1 MMDIITRFKLAA
13 RNAARNRRR
22 SMATLAS
29 VVIGFVALSLFEGY
43 FVSVYSSLEDEV
55 IVGERLGHLTVG
67 KPGLYDKGAQDPR
80 RYAFT
85 ESELATATAR
95 LAALPGV
102 KLVSPRITLSG
113 LVSNGDTSRIYIGEG
128 MRAEDMFALRGEK
141 YANQP
146 GLLDPRRTQGAVF
159 GRRLAESLGLKAG
172 SDASL
177 LGGTLDGMVNAV
189 GVEMLEASATGS
201 LGTDDKFILTSL
213 DTARR
218 LMAYDG
224 AERIVLLLED
234 GTDLAATAAA
244 VKAALAID
252 GIAVEVR
259 DWRTLSAYY
268 NQVKSLFDMM
278 YLFISVVVAIVVL
291 ASVFNTMGMTIT
303 ERTREIGT
311 LRALGMQVRTLDSL
325 FVLEGM
331 LIVAIGCALGI
342 AVTLAAGFLINGAGI
357 TYMPPDAAAEVPL
370 VVKLVA
376 GNLVGSL
383 FTLVVLAALASYL
396 PARRASRRNIT
407 GALSHV

>member
-1 MMDIITRFKLAA
+1 MMNLITRFKLAA

-55 IVGERLGHLTVG
+55 IVGERLGHLTIG
-67 KPGLYDKGAQDPR
+67 KPGLFDKGAQDPR

-85 ESELATATAR
+85 EHELARATTR
-95 LAALPGV
+95 LRALPGV
-102 KLVSPRITLSG
+102 KLVSPRIAMSG

-128 MRAEDMFALRGEK
+128 MRAEDMIALRGK
-141 YANQP
+141 RYANQP
-146 GLLDPRRTQGAVF
+146 GKLDPQRPQGAVF
-159 GRRLAESLGLKAG
+159 GRRLAESLGLRPG
-172 SDASL
+172 SDATL
-177 LGGTLDGMVNAV
+177 LGATLDGMVNAV
-189 GVEMLEASATGS
+189 GIEMVEAAATGS
-201 LGTDDKFILTSL
+201 LGTDDKFVLTSL

-218 LMAYDG
+218 LMAYEG

-234 GTDLAATAAA
+234 GTDLAATSAAA
-244 VKAALAID
+244 KATLAAA
-252 GIAVEVR
+252 GMPVEVR
-259 DWRTLSAYY
+259 DWRTLSVYY

-311 LRALGMQVRTLDSL
+311 LRALGMQVRTLDGL

-331 LIVAIGCALGI
+331 LIVAIGCVVGI
-342 AVTLAAGFLINGAGI
+342 AVTLAAGFLINSAGI

-370 VVKLVA
+370 VVKLIA

-383 FTLVVLAALASYL
+383 FTLVVLAAVASYL
-396 PARRASRRNIT
+396 PARRASRRNIV

>member
-1 MMDIITRFKLAA
+1 MMDMITRFKLAA

-55 IVGERLGHLTVG
+55 IVGERLGHLTIA
-67 KPGLYDKGAQDPR
+67 KPGMFEKGTQDPR

-85 ESELATATAR
+85 EAELAKATAK
-95 LAALPGV
+95 LKAIPGV
-102 KLVSPRITLSG
+102 KLVSPRIAMSG

-128 MRAEDMFALRGEK
+128 MRAEDMIALRGEK

-146 GLLDPRRTQGAVF
+146 GKLDPKHPQGAVF
-159 GRRLAESLGLKAG
+159 GKRLAESLGLKPG
-172 SDASL
+172 SDATL
-177 LGGTLDGMVNAV
+177 LGATLDGMVNAV
-189 GVEMLEASATGS
+189 GIQVLEASATGS
-201 LGTDDKFILTSL
+201 LGTDDKFVLTSL

-218 LMAYDG
+218 LMAYEG
-224 AERIVLLLED
+224 AERIVLLMEH
-234 GTDLAATAAA
+234 GTDLAAATETVKSTLAAA
-244 VKAALAID
+244 
-252 GIAVEVR
+252 GIPVEVR
-259 DWRTLSAYY
+259 DWRTLSVYY
-268 NQVKSLFDMM
+268 NQVKNLFDMM

-311 LRALGMQVRTLDSL
+311 LRALGMQVRTLDGL

-331 LIVAIGCALGI
+331 LIVAIGCVLGI
-342 AVTLAAGFLINGAGI
+342 AATLAIGALINGAGI

-370 VVKLVA
+370 VVKLIA
-376 GNLVGSL
+376 GNLAGSL
-383 FTLVVLAALASYL
+383 FTLVVLAAVASYL
-396 PARRASRRNIT
+396 PARRASRRNIV

>member
-1 MMDIITRFKLAA
+1 MMDMTTRFKLAA
-13 RNAARNRRR
+13 RNAVRNRRR
-22 SMATLAS
+22 SIATLAS

-55 IVGERLGHLTVG
+55 IVGERLGHLTVA
-67 KPGLYDKGAQDPR
+67 KPGMFDKGSQDPR

-85 ESELATATAR
+85 ENELAKATATLKAMR
-95 LAALPGV
+95 GV
-102 KLVSPRITLSG
+102 KLVSPRIAMSG

-128 MRAEDMFALRGEK
+128 MRAEDMIVLRGEK
-141 YANQP
+141 YADQP
-146 GLLDPRRTQGAVF
+146 GKLDPRKPQGAVF

-172 SDASL
+172 NDATL
-177 LGGTLDGMVNAV
+177 LGATLDGMVNAV
-189 GVEMLEASATGS
+189 GIQVLEASATGS

-218 LMAYDG
+218 LMAYEG
-224 AERIVLLLED
+224 AERIVLLLEP
-234 GTDLAATAAA
+234 GTDLAATSHA
-244 VKAALAID
+244 VTAALAAE
-252 GIAVEVR
+252 GIQVEVR
-259 DWRTLSAYY
+259 DWRTLSVYY
-268 NQVKSLFDMM
+268 NQVKNLFDMM

-311 LRALGMQVRTLDSL
+311 LRALGMQVRTLDGL

-331 LIVAIGCALGI
+331 LIVAIGCVAGI
-342 AVTLAAGFLINGAGI
+342 AVTLAAGALINGAGI

-396 PARRASRRNIT
+396 PARRASRRNIV